1 MRLLQLGNP
10 VGRAEAL
17 SPYFRTG
24 PSEVTSTT
32 STEVPAFL
40 QGPLTNAV
48 TRSQDI
54 SQSGSD
60 TVSGQRQQSGL
71 DALFNRGQEGSPLL
85 NPAQQTTQ
93 QTLAGDFLSPDT
105 NPFLQ
110 QTFNRAADLTR
121 GRLDTEFAGAGR
133 NLGAAR
139 PARSE
144 ELQTLSSNIFGGNFQ
159 QERDRQLQAASQ
171 AAPLAGA
178 DFQNIQAQIDAG
190 SFDIDQFINR
200 LGTLIPGAGGTTT
213 STQPVFRTGLF

>member
-1 MRLLQLGNP
+1 MSR
-10 VGRAEAL
+10 
-17 SPYFRTG
+17 G
-24 PSEVTSTT
+24 PDQVTSTT
-32 STEVPAFL
+32 SSEPPAFL
-40 QGPLTNAV
+40 QGPLQTAV
-48 TRSQDI
+48 TRSEEAAGAGDVQTDRMR
-54 SQSGSD
+54 S
-60 TVSGQRQQSGL
+60 TAGL
-71 DALFNRGQEGSPLL
+71 DALFERGQAGSPLL
-85 NPAQQTTQ
+85 NQAQQTTQ

-121 GRLDTEFAGAGR
+121 GRLDTEFSGAGR

-144 ELQTLSSNIFGGNFQ
+144 ELQTLSSNIFGQNFQ

-178 DFQNIQAQIDAG
+178 DFQNIQAMIDSG
-190 SFDIDQFINR
+190 NFTLDQFINR
-200 LGTLIPGAGGTTT
+200 LGGIIPGAGGVTQ